1 MRAAH
6 PAAGASPMER
16 YRRERVIGKGAFGS
30 ALLVTDRHSG
40 SKYVI
45 KQVDVSKM
53 GPRER
58 DDAKKEVKLLGSF
71 KHPNI
76 VRYRESF
83 IDQGMLCIVMDY
95 ADGGDL
101 HQLLQEQRGVHLP
114 QERVLDLFVQICLAL
129 KHIHDRKV
137 LHRDLKSQNVF
148 LTSNRR
154 IVKLGD
160 FGIARVLTSTREL
173 ARTQR
178 SRTSSRRARCRPS
191 PRARPPLTARRPR
204 LPPPAPQARRA
215 ARPTTCRPRSVTAVR
230 TMTNRTSG
238 HSAACSTRCS
248 R

>member
-1 MRAAH
+1 MRAQ
-6 PAAGASPMER
+6 PGAGASPMDR

-30 ALLVTDRHSG
+30 ALLVSDRHSG
-40 SKYVI
+40 AKLVI

-53 GPRER
+53 GAKER

-101 HQLLQEQRGVHLP
+101 HRLLQEQRGAFLA

-137 LHRDLKSQNVF
+137 LHRDIKSQNIF

-160 FGIARVLTSTREL
+160 FGIARVLTNTREL
-173 ARTQR
+173 ARE
-178 SRTSSRRARCRPS
+178 
-191 PRARPPLTARRPR
+191 
-204 LPPPAPQARRA
+204 RRA
-215 ARPTTCRPRSVTAVR
+215 AAPRR
-230 TMTNRTSG
+230 
-238 HSAACSTRCS
+238 AAPCALRAAHTPPYPPLAPPLRA
-248 R
+248 